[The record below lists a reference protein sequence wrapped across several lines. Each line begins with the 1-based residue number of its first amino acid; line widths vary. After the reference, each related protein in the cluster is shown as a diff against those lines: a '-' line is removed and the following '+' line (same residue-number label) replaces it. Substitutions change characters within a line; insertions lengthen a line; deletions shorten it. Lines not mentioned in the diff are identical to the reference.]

1 VLLNRDREGV
11 GDFSKMSKDFFDAI
25 RSGDHAKV
33 NSLLTADP
41 TLLNAKDDKG
51 LSAFIAAKYSQRNN
65 IAALL
70 LEKGIALDIF
80 AACMAGAPERA
91 AKLIDHHPALINTY
105 SHDGWTPLH
114 LAAFFAQPAVVEAL
128 LARGADVHARA
139 RNGTTN
145 TPLHAGA
152 AGRNLDVVRALVE
165 HGADVNARQE
175 GGFTALHSAALSGD
189 VEMARFLISHGADV
203 QARASNNQ
211 NALDLAL
218 TKGHQAMVNLLDES
232 AAPGGTAGRGGHG
245 AS

>member
-1 VLLNRDREGV
+1 D
-11 GDFSKMSKDFFDAI
+11 
-25 RSGDHAKV
+25 KV
-33 NSLLTADP
+33 SAMLATDP
-41 TLLNAKDDKG
+41 TLLAAKDEKG
-51 LSAFIAAKYSQRNN
+51 LSAFVAAKYSQRND

-70 LEKGIALDIF
+70 LEKGIELDIF
-80 AACMAGAPERA
+80 AACMAGAHARVIE
-91 AKLIDHHPALINTY
+91 LIARDPSLTNSY

-114 LAAFFAQPAVVEAL
+114 LAAFFAQPSVVEAL
-128 LARGADVHARA
+128 LPRGANVEARA

-175 GGFTALHSAALSGD
+175 GGFTALHSAALNGD
-189 VEMARFLISHGADV
+189 LEIARLLISHGADV

-232 AAPGGTAGRGGHG
+232 AAQGHG

>member
-1 VLLNRDREGV
+1 
-11 GDFSKMSKDFFDAI
+11 MSKDFFDAI
-25 RSGDHAKV
+25 RAGDRDKV
-33 NSLLTADP
+33 SAMLVMDATLLTA
-41 TLLNAKDDKG
+41 KDEQG
-51 LSAFIAAKYSQRNN
+51 NSAFVAAKYSHRHD

-70 LEKGIALDIF
+70 LENGAQVDLF
-80 AACMAGAPERA
+80 GASMAGAQDRVKE
-91 AKLIDHHPALINTY
+91 LIDTEPALVSSY

-114 LAAFFAQPAVVEAL
+114 LAAFFAQPAVVEVL
-128 LARGADVHARA
+128 LARGADVNARA

-152 AGRNLDVVRALVE
+152 AGRNMDVVRALVE
-165 HGADVNARQE
+165 HGAGVNARQE
-175 GGFTALHSAALSGD
+175 GGFTALHSAALNGD

-218 TKGHQAMVNLLDES
+218 TRGHQAMVTLLDES
-232 AAPGGTAGRGGHG
+232 AAQGHG

>member
-1 VLLNRDREGV
+1 
-11 GDFSKMSKDFFDAI
+11 MSKDFFDAI
-25 RSGDHAKV
+25 RSGDRDKV
-33 NSLLTADP
+33 VSLLTADP
-41 TLLNAKDDKG
+41 ALLAATDDKG
-51 LSAFIAAKYSQRNN
+51 LNAFIAAKYSRRND
-65 IAALL
+65 IAELL
-70 LEKGIALDIF
+70 LEKGIELDIF
-80 AACMAGAPERA
+80 SACMAGAHERV
-91 AKLIDHHPALINTY
+91 AKLIGNEPALINTY

-114 LAAFFAQPAVVEAL
+114 LAAFFAQPSVVQAL
-128 LARGADVHARA
+128 LERGAEVNARA

-145 TPLHAGA
+145 MPLHAGA
-152 AGRNLDVVRALVE
+152 TGRNLDVVRALVE

-203 QARASNNQ
+203 GARASNNQ

-232 AAPGGTAGRGGHG
+232 AAQRHG

>member
-1 VLLNRDREGV
+1 
-11 GDFSKMSKDFFDAI
+11 MSKDFFDAV
-25 RSGDHAKV
+25 RSGDRDKV
-33 NSLLTADP
+33 SAMILADP
-41 TLLNAKDDKG
+41 KLLAAVDHKG
-51 LSAFIAAKYSQRNN
+51 LSPFAAAKYSRRND
-65 IAALL
+65 IAELL
-70 LEKGIALDIF
+70 LQNGFELDIF
-80 AACMAGAPERA
+80 AACMAGAHERV
-91 AKLIDHHPALINTY
+91 AKLIDHEPALINSY
-105 SHDGWTPLH
+105 STDGWTPLH
-114 LAAFFAQPAVVEAL
+114 LAAFFAQPSAVEAL
-128 LARGADVHARA
+128 LARGADVNARA

-152 AGRNLDVVRALVE
+152 AGRNLDVVRDLVA

-218 TKGHQAMVNLLDES
+218 TKAHQAMVNLLDES
-232 AAPGGTAGRGGHG
+232 AARGHG

>member
-1 VLLNRDREGV
+1 
-11 GDFSKMSKDFFDAI
+11 MSKDFFDAI
-25 RSGDHAKV
+25 RAGDRDKV
-33 NSLLTADP
+33 IAMLTADP
-41 TLLNAKDDKG
+41 TLLSAQDEKG
-51 LSAFIAAKYSQRNN
+51 LSAFVAAKYSQRND
-65 IAALL
+65 IAELL
-70 LEKGIALDIF
+70 LEKGIELDLF
-80 AACMAGAPERA
+80 AACMAGSGDRVME
-91 AKLIDHHPALINTY
+91 LIDHDPAQITSY
-105 SHDGWTPLH
+105 SQDGWTPLH
-114 LAAFFAQPAVVEAL
+114 LAAFFAQPSAVEAL
-128 LARGADVHARA
+128 LSRGADASARA

-165 HGADVNARQE
+165 RGADVNARQE

-232 AAPGGTAGRGGHG
+232 AAQGHG

>member
-1 VLLNRDREGV
+1 
-11 GDFSKMSKDFFDAI
+11 MSKDFFDAI
-25 RSGDHAKV
+25 RAGDHAKV
-33 NSLLTADP
+33 TALLTADP
-41 TLLNAKDDKG
+41 ALLAARDDKG
-51 LSAFIAAKYSQRNN
+51 LNAFIAAKYSQRND

-70 LEKGIALDIF
+70 LEKGIELDIF
-80 AACMAGAPERA
+80 AACMAGAPERVE
-91 AKLIDHHPALINTY
+91 KLIANDPALLNSD
-105 SHDGWTPLH
+105 SHDG
-114 LAAFFAQPAVVEAL
+114 FFAQPTVVEAL

-139 RNGTTN
+139 KNGTTN

-152 AGRNLDVVRALVE
+152 AGRNLHVIRALVE

-189 VEMARFLISHGADV
+189 VEMARFLISHGADID
-203 QARASNNQ
+203 ARASNNQ

-232 AAPGGTAGRGGHG
+232 AARGHG

>member
-1 VLLNRDREGV
+1 
-11 GDFSKMSKDFFDAI
+11 MSKDFFDAI
-25 RSGDHAKV
+25 RAGDHAKV
-33 NSLLTADP
+33 SAMLAADP
-41 TLLNAKDDKG
+41 TLLSAKDEKG
-51 LSAFIAAKYSQRNN
+51 NSAFVAAKYAHHND
-65 IAALL
+65 IAVLL
-70 LEKGIALDIF
+70 VELGIELDLF
-80 AACMAGAPERA
+80 AATIAGADNRV
-91 AKLIDHHPALINTY
+91 KQLIDAEPTLVTSY

-128 LARGADVHARA
+128 LARGADVNART

-152 AGRNLDVVRALVE
+152 AGRNLDVVRALVQ

-232 AAPGGTAGRGGHG
+232 VAHGGGAGRGGHG

>member
-1 VLLNRDREGV
+1 VISFE
-11 GDFSKMSKDFFDAI
+11 KTIQMSKDFFDAI

-33 NSLLTADP
+33 SSLLTADP
-41 TLLNAKDDKG
+41 ALLAARDDKG
-51 LSAFIAAKYSQRNN
+51 LSAFIAAKYSQRND

-70 LEKGIALDIF
+70 LEKGIELDIW
-80 AACMAGAPERA
+80 AACMAGASERV
-91 AKLIDHHPALINTY
+91 AKLIADDPALLNSY

-114 LAAFFAQPAVVEAL
+114 LAAFFAQPSVVEAL
-128 LARGADVHARA
+128 LQRGAEVNARA

-152 AGRNLDVVRALVE
+152 AGRNLEVIRALVE

-189 VEMARFLISHGADV
+189 VEMARFLISHGADID
-203 QARASNNQ
+203 ARASNNQ

-232 AAPGGTAGRGGHG
+232 VARGHG